1 MFGDVMIKIESLDHN
16 GRGIAKLNNKVV
28 FVNNALP
35 GEIVEIRIISEKK
48 NYIEAEV
55 IKYIEK
61 SKDRID
67 SICPYYSE
75 CGGCDILHMNYK
87 DQLKFKQEKIEN
99 IINKYLSTNIKIN
112 PIVKC
117 DNEFNYRNKVTFHV
131 NNKIG
136 FFKNKTNDIV
146 KIENCPLVDKKINDS
161 ISHLNKLDLNNIDQ
175 ITCRIG
181 MDKLMIIISSKK
193 EIDIKPIQDIAD
205 SIYINDELVYG
216 EKNIYNTIGEYKYII
231 SPNSFFQINNNTC
244 KKLYD
249 KIKEETKN
257 SKNVLDLYCG
267 TGSIGIYIS
276 ENKNVLGIEI
286 NESAIENANT
296 NKVINKLENISFIC
310 GDSGKKSTNLN
321 FNPDTVIVD
330 PPRSGLD
337 NTTIKNII
345 SMNPKKI
352 IYVSCDPMTLVRD
365 LKILSDNYN
374 INEITPFDMFPQTK
388 HVESLCVLE
397 REN

>member
-1 MFGDVMIKIESLDHN
+1 MFGDVMIKIESLDHS

-55 IKYIEK
+55 VKYIEK

-99 IINKYLSTNIKIN
+99 IINKYLNTNIKIN

-161 ISHLNKLDLNNIDQ
+161 ISYLNKLDLNNIDQ

-249 KIKEETKN
+249 KIKEETKD
-257 SKNVLDLYCG
+257 SKNILDLYCG

-296 NKVINKLENISFIC
+296 NKVINNLENIDFIC
-310 GDSGKKSTNLN
+310 GDSGKKSTNLS
-321 FNPDTVIVD
+321 FNPDTIIVD

-337 NTTIKNII
+337 STTIKNLV
-345 SMNPKKI
+345 SMNPNKI

-365 LKILSDNYN
+365 LNELSNYYN

-388 HVESLCVLE
+388 HVESLCILTKS
-397 REN
+397 

>member
-1 MFGDVMIKIESLDHN
+1 
-16 GRGIAKLNNKVV
+16 
-28 FVNNALP
+28 
-35 GEIVEIRIISEKK
+35 
-48 NYIEAEV
+48 
-55 IKYIEK
+55 
-61 SKDRID
+61 
-67 SICPYYSE
+67 
-75 CGGCDILHMNYK
+75 MNYK

-99 IINKYLSTNIKIN
+99 IINKYLNTNIKIN

-161 ISHLNKLDLNNIDQ
+161 ISYLNKLDLNNIDQ

-249 KIKEETKN
+249 KIKEETKD
-257 SKNVLDLYCG
+257 SKNILDLYCG

-296 NKVINKLENISFIC
+296 NKVINNLENIDFIC
-310 GDSGKKSTNLN
+310 GDSGKKSTNLS
-321 FNPDTVIVD
+321 FNPDTIIVD

-337 NTTIKNII
+337 STTIKNLV
-345 SMNPKKI
+345 SMNPNKI

-365 LKILSDNYN
+365 LNELSNYYN

-388 HVESLCVLE
+388 HVESLCILTKS
-397 REN
+397 

>member
-55 IKYIEK
+55 VKYIEK

-99 IINKYLSTNIKIN
+99 IINKYLNTNIKIN

-161 ISHLNKLDLNNIDQ
+161 ISYLNKLDLNNIDQ

-193 EIDIKPIQDIAD
+193 EIDIKPIQNIAD

-310 GDSGKKSTNLN
+310 GDSGKKSTNLS
-321 FNPDTVIVD
+321 FNPDTIIVD

-337 NTTIKNII
+337 STTIKNLV
-345 SMNPKKI
+345 SMNPNKI

-365 LKILSDNYN
+365 LNELSNYYN

-388 HVESLCVLE
+388 HVESLCILTKS
-397 REN
+397 

>member
-99 IINKYLSTNIKIN
+99 IINKYLNTNIKIN

-131 NNKIG
+131 NKKIG

-193 EIDIKPIQDIAD
+193 EIEIKPIQDIAD

-310 GDSGKKSTNLN
+310 GDSGKKSTNLS
-321 FNPDTVIVD
+321 FNPDTIIVD

-337 NTTIKNII
+337 STTIKNLV
-345 SMNPKKI
+345 SMNPNKI

-365 LKILSDNYN
+365 LNELSNYYN

-388 HVESLCVLE
+388 HVESLCILTK
-397 REN
+397 N